1 MYEPKHSVEELMMKL
16 CVELIELTES
26 YKSNPGPDILE
37 RIKLKEQLLKELTEF
52 LKSMPNERWR
62 VYKDWLTQKH
72 VL

>member
-16 CVELIELTES
+16 CVELIELAES
-26 YKSNPGPDILE
+26 YKTNPGPDILE
-37 RIKLKEQLLKELTEF
+37 RIRLKEQLLKELTEF

-62 VYKDWLTQKH
+62 VYKGWLTQKH

>member
-1 MYEPKHSVEELMMKL
+1 
-16 CVELIELTES
+16 
-26 YKSNPGPDILE
+26 
-37 RIKLKEQLLKELTEF
+37 LLKELTEF